1 MEGDADEQD
10 LPVTGAHVEEA
21 SAKDSCSLNVWAELQ
36 LRVGR
41 WVARGDMKEEHLGYG
56 WVC

>member
-1 MEGDADEQD
+1 M
-10 LPVTGAHVEEA
+10 TGAHVEEA